1 MNLLL
6 DTHTLLW
13 FLADSTKLTTAA
25 KSVIEDPANKRWLSP
40 ISLLEIAIKI
50 RIDKL
55 RVAEPFDALFPSSL
69 LMNKI
74 ELIPILPRHIAPLTA
89 LPMYHRDPFDRLI
102 AATAQADD
110 FVLVSADSAFDRYG
124 LARIW

>member
-13 FLADSTKLTTAA
+13 FLVDSTKLTMAA

-55 RVAEPFDALFPSSL
+55 RVAEPFDVLFPSSL

-89 LPMYHRDPFDRLI
+89 LPMYRRDPFDRLI

>member
-13 FLADSTKLTTAA
+13 FLADSIKLSAAA
-25 KSVIEDPANKRWLSP
+25 KSVVEDAANHRWLSP
-40 ISLLEIAIKI
+40 VSLLEIAIKI

-55 RVAEPFDALFPSSL
+55 RIDAPFDSLFPSSL
-69 LMNKI
+69 AMNKI
-74 ELIPILPRHIAPLTA
+74 ELVPILPRHIAPLTI
-89 LPMYHRDPFDRLI
+89 LPIFHRDPFDRLI

-110 FVLVSADSAFDRYG
+110 FVLVSADTAFDRYG